1 LNRRDKLNLKAI
13 KWAALAFVWLAAA
26 GCGFFGAPGPGP
38 AAARE
43 ARQHLGVP
51 YKHGGIDPRGFDC
64 SGLTYYV
71 YNRLGRELPRSA
83 AQQSKKGRRI
93 NPRHLRPG
101 DLVFFST
108 GKGREVTHV
117 GIYLGQKKFIHAP
130 GRGRTVTIAEL
141 DSAYFSKNYHSAR
154 RIS

>member
-1 LNRRDKLNLKAI
+1 MKLL
-13 KWAALAFVWLAAA
+13 KWAAALALIWLAA
-26 GCGFFGAPGPGP
+26 GCGLHGASGPGP

-43 ARQHLGVP
+43 ARQYLGVP

-71 YNRLGRELPRSA
+71 YSQLGRELPRSA

-93 NPRHLRPG
+93 KPRHLRPG

-108 GKGREVTHV
+108 GKGRQVTHV

-130 GRGRTVTIAEL
+130 GRGRTVAIAEL

-154 RIS
+154 RVS